1 MYGEKQT
8 LYDVLRLPRDASR
21 GDVVR
26 TYRKLSAEME
36 KESSAPNP
44 RRATLVR
51 EAYEVLSDPQKRE
64 AYDKSLRDPKFL
76 GASDAAP
83 SRSRWILLAAA
94 IAVGLA
100 AAWYFVLGRES
111 GEPVRGA
118 GKSLQEVQTAVS
130 VAVGRVSR
138 IEMSG
143 ARSALGTA
151 VAVEEGVM
159 LAPCQGIAPGVQVVV
174 RIPPRDIPAQLRTA
188 DEASGLCKLSMSG
201 GASWPLPMTGLAP
214 NVGDRIYAV
223 NLNAQGEAVVSA
235 GEVRKVTPGAI
246 GRIIE
251 STARAGTPID
261 GAPLLDSDGRV
272 VAIALKGQ
280 HTTLPATWIVDVPIV
295 RSAPPAAPPEREA
308 PAAEDAPRQAPE
320 ASADRRERL
329 EKAFAPPPSVPKDL

>member
-1 MYGEKQT
+1 MYGQKQT
-8 LYDVLRLPRDASR
+8 LYDVLRLPRDASQ
-21 GDVVR
+21 GDIVR
-26 TYRKLSAEME
+26 TYRRLSAEME

-76 GASDAAP
+76 GASDAPP
-83 SRSRWILLAAA
+83 SRSRWILLAAV

-100 AAWYFVLGRES
+100 AAWYFIAGRES
-111 GEPVRGA
+111 GEPLGRGA

-130 VAVGRVSR
+130 VAVGRVNR

-151 VAVEEGVM
+151 VAVEDGVM

-261 GAPLLDSDGRV
+261 GAPLLDVDGRV

-280 HTTLPATWIVDVPIV
+280 HTTLPAAWIVDVPIV
-295 RSAPPAAPPEREA
+295 RSAPPVTPEREA
-308 PAAEDAPRQAPE
+308 PAAEEAPRQAPE
-320 ASADRRERL
+320 ASPDRRERL
-329 EKAFAPPPSVPKDL
+329 EKAFRPPPSVPKDL